1 MTEPTTPTP
10 RTDAVLQKVRARL
23 ATCAPSLANLQAIQ
37 EMAILT
43 LAENG
48 KRLERELADE
58 TRNADVMSHAIFG
71 EGGWQD
77 VAIGLR
83 RELAQ
88 MTAERDE
95 YHTKWAVS
103 AMDWQDMVEMRDEAR
118 MEAVTLT
125 DQLTEARK
133 ALNHCLSVLKH
144 HHMIRAGI
152 PTLVADTERMIASG
166 KTADAGE
173 GA

>member
-37 EMAILT
+37 EMAIVT

-58 TRNADVMSHAIFG
+58 TRNADVMSRAIFG
-71 EGGWQD
+71 PGGWQD

-88 MTAERDE
+88 MTAERD
-95 YHTKWAVS
+95 AAS
-103 AMDWQDMVEMRDEAR
+103 

-133 ALNHCLSVLKH
+133 ALGECMNHRDH
-144 HHMIRAGI
+144 
-152 PTLVADTERMIASG
+152 PTHAEWTRWHDITMGERADT
-166 KTADAGE
+166 GE